1 MLSNF
6 DIDSIAKSLDIKIDG
21 IFMKNE
27 MNFERQNGNYI
38 INLDDTGNDG
48 THWTSLI
55 IKKNVSFY
63 YDSYGCPP
71 PEQIIEFCKRGKKQ
85 HLYYN
90 TRVIQ
95 DLESELCGFYCLA
108 FLKYVNNCKDLLKS
122 SNDFSNMFD
131 NTETDLNGFLLKGY
145 LNKYNLS
152 KKMKKYLFKHK

>member
-38 INLDDTGNDG
+38 INLDDSGNDG
-48 THWTSLI
+48 THWTALI
-55 IKKNVSFY
+55 VKNNISFY

-71 PEQIIEFCKRGKKQ
+71 PEQIIEFCKRGKT

-95 DLESELCGFYCLA
+95 DIESELCGFYCIA
-108 FLKYVNNCKDLLKS
+108 LL
-122 SNDFSNMFD
+122 F
-131 NTETDLNGFLLKGY
+131 
-145 LNKYNLS
+145 
-152 KKMKKYLFKHK
+152 